1 MTVGTAVVRVYA
13 GGIKEVHVDLRPLAF
28 GTAWKVLDLLV
39 ELALFQAG
47 FGTGGWMTIAEK
59 VRHARGAAGNCPPLS
74 NDNALWS
81 GLMSVYAGTEQIRHS
96 LVHRL
101 AEVDQATGELTGR
114 HRNGQPLVP
123 ITAEHQEA
131 FCRVVQRATL
141 ATLAQAISPRERSD
155 LAWNLDQ
162 LVNLRGQP
170 PLGGQ
175 QMAPRRLLSL
185 RRG

>member
-1 MTVGTAVVRVYA
+1 
-13 GGIKEVHVDLRPLAF
+13 
-28 GTAWKVLDLLV
+28 
-39 ELALFQAG
+39 
-47 FGTGGWMTIAEK
+47 
-59 VRHARGAAGNCPPLS
+59 
-74 NDNALWS
+74 
-81 GLMSVYAGTEQIRHS
+81 MSVYAGTEQIRHS

-131 FCRVVQRATL
+131 FCRAVQRATL

-175 QMAPRRLLSL
+175 QMAPVPLAIAPTRMSGTTVLVNAPALLDEL
-185 RRG
+185 RRNFADRAAYDASFKLPDGRHLLVELEQAPTTPGRYRPWGAPRMGRSVGRPGLKRPERHE